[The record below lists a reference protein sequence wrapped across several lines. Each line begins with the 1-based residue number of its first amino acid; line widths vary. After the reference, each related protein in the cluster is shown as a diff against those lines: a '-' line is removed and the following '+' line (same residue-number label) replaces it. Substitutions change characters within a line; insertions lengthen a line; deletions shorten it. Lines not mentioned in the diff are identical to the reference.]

1 MGIFDFNQSNFIS
14 MKKLYALIVLVV
26 VFAVASCSG
35 FYEEKENQQDMER
48 YWEEL
53 NSQSKEELKDATYDP
68 TNPKDSTD
76 DPFGDSL

>member
-68 TNPKDSTD
+68 TNPDDSTEN
-76 DPFGDSL
+76 PFPDEI